1 MTGKI
6 LINGKD
12 RSRLPGSE
20 ALSCYVQQD
29 DILFQTMT
37 VRECLMFAAK
47 LRLEGNLEAKLHR
60 VDEVI
65 KDLRLTKCQN
75 TKIGGA
81 LVKGVSGGERKR
93 ASIGVELIT
102 DPQLI
107 FLDEPTTGLDS
118 YTAASVMETLRALAA
133 SGRTVISTIH

>member
-1 MTGKI
+1 M
-6 LINGKD
+6 
-12 RSRLPGSE
+12 
-20 ALSCYVQQD
+20 
-29 DILFQTMT
+29 
-37 VRECLMFAAK
+37 
-47 LRLEGNLEAKLHR
+47 
-60 VDEVI
+60 
-65 KDLRLTKCQN
+65 TKCQN

-118 YTAASVMETLRALAA
+118 FTAASVMETLRALAA